1 VDRYES
7 KLLIEFSVKE
17 SIMSRFSIPLR
28 DVNSNSRLVE
38 DLKFDSVDIVEIAM
52 MMDEVFNVE
61 LSLDQ
66 VAAWRSMAD
75 IVNSVADCNACCI

>member
-1 VDRYES
+1 MDRYES
-7 KLLIEFSVKE
+7 KLFIEFSVKE
-17 SIMSRFSIPLR
+17 SIVSRFSIPSR

-52 MMDEVFNVE
+52 MMDEMFNVE
-61 LSLDQ
+61 LSSGQ